1 VSKSTS
7 STTDEKE
14 LAGLYTG
21 VKSST
26 KFATDGKSAT
36 GVFTRKY
43 SASESTTMKKGTEN
57 ASKIGAYVSG
67 GKGSSKSVKTGVKI
81 ATVSAPT
88 TTNGAKKSWTGPKV
102 TGEGNTFTA
111 GGYTEWTKK
120 TTAGDAT
127 HALTSWMC
135 QTATG
140 TAALSG
146 KMNATVWLNDK
157 SATPTVELW

>member
-1 VSKSTS
+1 VTKNTS
-7 STTDEKE
+7 STSDTKE

-26 KFATDGKSAT
+26 KFASNGKSAT

-43 SASESTTMKKGTEN
+43 TGTTSTNMKKGIEN

-67 GKGSSKSVKTGVKI
+67 GKGSSKSVKTGVKA
-81 ATVSAPT
+81 ATISAPT
-88 TTNGAKKSWTGPKV
+88 TKNGLKKTWTGPKV
-102 TGEGNTFTA
+102 EGEGNTFTA

>member
-1 VSKSTS
+1 M
-7 STTDEKE
+7 
-14 LAGLYTG
+14 AGLYTG

-43 SASESTTMKKGTEN
+43 STAESTTMKKGVEKT
-57 ASKIGAYVSG
+57 SKIGAYVSG
-67 GKGSSKSVKTGVKI
+67 GKGSSKEVKTGYKA
-81 ATVSAPT
+81 ATLSKPT
-88 TTNGAKKSWTGPKV
+88 TTKGAKKTWTGPKV
-102 TGEGNTFTA
+102 EGEGNTFTA
-111 GGYTEWTKK
+111 GGYTEWTK
-120 TTAGDAT
+120 TTSAGDVS

-146 KMNATVWLNDK
+146 DMNATVWLNDK
-157 SATPTVELW
+157 AAAPTVELW